1 VLIIPFFDSVNNR
14 KNGVIS
20 MNKILALQKIEEIQP
35 LTKTVTFLP
44 IF

>member
-1 VLIIPFFDSVNNR
+1 
-14 KNGVIS
+14 

-35 LTKTVTFLP
+35 LTKTATFLS

>member
-1 VLIIPFFDSVNNR
+1 
-14 KNGVIS
+14 